1 VGTKLHG
8 VTKTE
13 KTQKMKTEVVLVNDH
28 GLSELQMKQA
38 EQLCQKHQPIA
49 NLAKEVNLAEG
60 DLKHKY
66 VQLCHEIRK
75 SGMNAK
81 DFSLILRTQGFY
93 PSRVSEIKKVCS
105 LPEEV
110 FSKYLAGDIGRQMAI
125 KIARSGAD
133 NVDEARGV
141 NEQGDDDAPKPGTEQ
156 SEGAPVK
163 TVMPIVDPILP
174 KLAKMLKMHKLAPGK
189 HTALVEV
196 DDYLVQVLFTVKGR
210 D

>member
-13 KTQKMKTEVVLVNDH
+13 QTQKMKTEIVLVNEH

-81 DFSLILRTQGFY
+81 EFSLILRTQGFY
-93 PSRVSEIKKVCS
+93 PSRISEIKKVCS

-141 NEQGDDDAPKPGTEQ
+141 NEQGDDEMPKVGTEQ
-156 SEGAPVK
+156 ADGAPVK
-163 TVMPIVDPILP
+163 SVMPIVDPILP

-189 HTALVEV
+189 HTTLVEV

>member
-1 VGTKLHG
+1 
-8 VTKTE
+8 
-13 KTQKMKTEVVLVNDH
+13 MKTTLVLVNDH
-28 GLSELQMKQA
+28 GLSETQLKQA
-38 EQLCQKHQPIA
+38 EQLCEKHQPIA

-81 DFSLILRTQGFY
+81 EFSLILRTQGFY

-110 FSKYLAGDIGRQMAI
+110 FNKYLAGDIGRQMAI

-133 NVDEARGV
+133 NVDEAVPV
-141 NEQGDDDAPKPGTEQ
+141 NEQQNENPDASASVP
-156 SEGAPVK
+156 EGQGVVK
-163 TVMPIVDPILP
+163 VVSPIVDPILP

-196 DDYLVQVLFTVKGR
+196 DDYEVQVIFTVKGR
-210 D
+210 N

>member
-1 VGTKLHG
+1 
-8 VTKTE
+8 
-13 KTQKMKTEVVLVNDH
+13 MKTEIVLVNDH

-38 EQLCQKHQPIA
+38 EQLCQKHQSIA
-49 NLAKEVNLAEG
+49 NLAKVVNLAEG

-81 DFSLILRTQGFY
+81 EFSLILRTQGFY

-133 NVDEARGV
+133 NVD
-141 NEQGDDDAPKPGTEQ
+141 DDDDMPKPGTGQ
-156 SEGAPVK
+156 PDGAPVK
-163 TVMPIVDPILP
+163 SVMPIVDPILP

-189 HTALVEV
+189 HTTLVEV
-196 DDYLVQVLFTVKGR
+196 DDCFVQVLFTVKGR

>member
-1 VGTKLHG
+1 
-8 VTKTE
+8 
-13 KTQKMKTEVVLVNDH
+13 MKNALELVNDH
-28 GLSELQMKQA
+28 GLNETQLKLA
-38 EQLCQKHQPIA
+38 TQLCEKHQPIA

-81 DFSLILRTQGFY
+81 EFSLILRTQGFY

-133 NVDEARGV
+133 NVDEAQTPPV
-141 NEQGDDDAPKPGTEQ
+141 SETQGEANLEPESAPALPAVT
-156 SEGAPVK
+156 
-163 TVMPIVDPILP
+163 PIVDPILP

-189 HTALVEV
+189 HTALIEV
-196 DDYLVQVLFTVKGR
+196 DDYVVQVLFTVKGR
-210 D
+210 S